1 MLHGTGILTYIY
13 HKSIVNV
20 GKYSIHGSDGQ
31 GCLKTHGPDGIPFE
45 KKRVRKNLQ
54 RFFQASKKNAGCWP
68 YVIREISQNY
78 LTFASS
84 LIPPAKKNGN
94 LMTPGKRNHYR
105 FTAFSFD
112 NQPQLYKRRQRNPQ
126 PYMSSDSKPWYDGSM
141 GRTVYLPTWMGDF
154 YGKLEGRKKPQ
165 NEQ

>member
-1 MLHGTGILTYIY
+1 M
-13 HKSIVNV
+13 
-20 GKYSIHGSDGQ
+20 
-31 GCLKTHGPDGIPFE
+31 
-45 KKRVRKNLQ
+45 
-54 RFFQASKKNAGCWP
+54 
-68 YVIREISQNY
+68 
-78 LTFASS
+78 
-84 LIPPAKKNGN
+84 IPPAKKNGN

>member
-1 MLHGTGILTYIY
+1 MDPTAF
-13 HKSIVNV
+13 
-20 GKYSIHGSDGQ
+20 
-31 GCLKTHGPDGIPFE
+31 P
-45 KKRVRKNLQ
+45 
-54 RFFQASKKNAGCWP
+54 SKKKGSAKIFKGFFKRPKKCGVLAICYKGNF
-68 YVIREISQNY
+68 
-78 LTFASS
+78 TS

-105 FTAFSFD
+105 FTVFSFD

-141 GRTVYLPTWMGDF
+141 GRTVFLPTWMGDS